1 MSIDI
6 LINQIDEHN
15 EGSILLCHKV
25 NPYKVYYIAN
35 KEDEDKVK
43 SIKEYYSKNF
53 KDIELNILNIEEG
66 DSIKLY
72 DFIESLA
79 NKDILVNITGG
90 KRINSLILLNIC
102 IQKRKKA
109 IYLDIKN
116 KKIYQF
122 IDKVKIINEE
132 FDDLEIKDIIKAA
145 GGEVLEDSLNLC
157 YKEDLIYFSQQIY
170 NNLSLWHKY
179 KQKLYDTGIFK
190 HDISDSNKVYINI
203 SLLNEEERKLID
215 VILNKLKKMN
225 ELDYL
230 LKDNKIVVN
239 FNNEYIKAFIFKSGT
254 WLEIATNT
262 LIRKIKEIDESKN
275 GLVFLWNDENKSV
288 RNEVDVVAVKDSIPI
303 CISCKDSDKYNEVAL
318 NELNVYGEKIG
329 GKNAI
334 KILVATKEPIKQTV
348 RTRAKEMVI
357 KLVIFD
363 GDENKFIKTISE
375 IIKVE

>member
-25 NPYKVYYIAN
+25 NPYKVNYIAN

-348 RTRAKEMVI
+348 RTRAKEMGI

>member
-348 RTRAKEMVI
+348 RTRAKEMGI